1 VIYKI
6 SDATVSRTA
15 QLKFSDLVFTGN
27 KGKRTYS
34 LGIGIL
40 PALTDNFDRAD
51 SSTISTATISWEEVT
66 GDWEIVSNR
75 LSTSSS
81 PSTNPIATVKANI
94 KDAQIKVGKGQSGW
108 GWGASFWVTDNA
120 NWYMAVTQQDTV
132 VSYSCPSG
140 GTLSGTTCVYPS
152 SYAAT
157 ASTANSGVGCWNGG
171 YLAGGYCNYCPY
183 GSPVGET
190 GYCTY
195 RCEPWPSAGCGC
207 GPGNNTPTADGCIIP
222 VASYAPYSYSYTV
235 YSCPNGGS
243 LSGTTCVFPANY
255 SATATNSYSNKVV
268 LKRSISGTVTTV
280 ATSTG
285 VTTSSA
291 TARPSYVLVSAVNE
305 TATITAPID
314 DSSGTVSLVY
324 NAIGETRGKK
334 HGVALSSTTGTPAT
348 TVDNFE
354 YAPL

>member
-1 VIYKI
+1 MIYKI
-6 SDATVSRTA
+6 SDASISRTA
-15 QLKFSDLVFTGN
+15 QLNFSELTFAGN

-40 PALTDNFDRAD
+40 PALTDNFDRAN
-51 SSTISTATISWEEVT
+51 SSTISTATIPWEEIT
-66 GDWEIVSNR
+66 GDWEILSNR

-81 PSTNPIATVKANI
+81 PSTNPITTVKANI
-94 KDAQIKVGKGQSGW
+94 RNAITKIGKGQSGW
-108 GWGASFWVTDNA
+108 GWGVAFWVTDSS

-132 VSYSCPSG
+132 TTYSCPSG
-140 GTLSGTTCVYPS
+140 GTLVGTTCTYPA

-157 ASTANSGVGCWNGG
+157 ATTETSAVACWNGG
-171 YLAGGYCNYCPY
+171 YLANGYCNYCPY

-195 RCEPWPSAGCGC
+195 QCQPWPAAGCGC
-207 GPGNNTPTADGCIIP
+207 GPPNNTPTENGCIIP
-222 VASYAPYSYSYTV
+222 VASYAPYSYTYTA

-243 LSGTTCVFPANY
+243 VSGSTCVYPANY
-255 SATATNSYSNKVV
+255 SATATNAYANKILV
-268 LKRSISGTVTTV
+268 KRAIAGTVTTV

-285 VTTSSA
+285 INTSSSS
-291 TARPSYVLVSAVNE
+291 ARPSYVQVSTVSE

-314 DSSGTVSLVY
+314 DSSGTINLVY

-354 YAPL
+354 YTPL

>member
-1 VIYKI
+1 MIYKI

-51 SSTISTATISWEEVT
+51 SSTISTATIPWEEVT